1 MLEVQKKLL
10 ESVETGD
17 NVNHKGAHLVQMLQ
31 IIDIQNELSALPS
44 DAEYGCCKPSKQ
56 STETFTSQISQTTP
70 DKVRSRRSRA
80 RNLLPQQKALKP
92 SNEGEPGFPAVGDSP
107 SPICWVLKGQG

>member
-1 MLEVQKKLL
+1 M
-10 ESVETGD
+10 
-17 NVNHKGAHLVQMLQ
+17 
-31 IIDIQNELSALPS
+31 QNELSTLPS

-56 STETFTSQISQTTP
+56 STATFTGQISQMTP

-92 SNEGEPGFPAVGDSP
+92 SNEGQLSFPAVGESP
-107 SPICWVLKGQG
+107 SPICWVLEGQG